1 MTHSF
6 FAEMGGFVYRDDQG
20 GLRTINSLK
29 FLELC
34 RENKIANPLI
44 TVKEIKDRSKSDA
57 IGKAIL
63 ATQLFWF
70 ALQVTVR
77 GSSGLAVTLVELDT
91 VCMAGLSL
99 LVLFFWWNKP
109 LRPECPHIF
118 YSPLEVKV
126 EPRMDSAL

>member
-20 GLRTINSLK
+20 GVRTIDSLG

-34 RENKIANPLI
+34 EAHKIANPLI

-57 IGKAIL
+57 VGKAIL
-63 ATQLFWF
+63 TVQLLWF
-70 ALQVTVR
+70 TLQVVVR

-91 VCMAGLSL
+91 VCMAALSL
-99 LVLFFWWNKP
+99 LVLFFWWKKP

-118 YSPLEVKV
+118 YSPQEVRV
-126 EPRMDSAL
+126 EPQMDSAL